1 MLPLK
6 TSRLVFAT
14 YVLVM
19 ALAAVCAFGN
29 LSDHLFSTDDFEN
42 FADAEAVSA
51 NPSTLLSPDRAMA
64 GRPVAEIAFLF
75 THAIWGGGPGDP
87 SPPAGNRTPFRQLRS
102 CGAFP
107 RAWSRS

>member
-29 LSDHLFSTDDFEN
+29 LSDHLFSTDDFEY

-51 NPSTLLSPDRAMA
+51 GYDGAENALKELNE
-64 GRPVAEIAFLF
+64 RPVGLSLI
-75 THAIWGGGPGDP
+75 HI
-87 SPPAGNRTPFRQLRS
+87 
-102 CGAFP
+102 
-107 RAWSRS
+107 